1 MIKGILKVL
10 KGLCITV
17 VCFLTVLFLIG
28 IFVAI
33 FETDKPKQDESSQN
47 GQSSGDVS
55 ISEPDISDKKSNGD
69 YEIILQNELPVTLSF
84 ADYRG
89 NIESSWS
96 VTDFRYEVSNY
107 DFLEEQTATFYLSGE
122 KIYDVRGSGQG
133 GPCWISWQL
142 FDTDGY
148 VVDSGTCYS
157 PSVREGEKFKDA
169 ESRSSKLAP
178 GTYYLE
184 LHSTN

>member
-1 MIKGILKVL
+1 MKKFLRVL
-10 KGLCITV
+10 KITV
-17 VCFLTVLFLIG
+17 LSFILFIIALGLLGGLFI
-28 IFVAI
+28 AI
-33 FETDKPKQDESSQN
+33 SESGESKN
-47 GQSSGDVS
+47 DTPNTSGDASV
-55 ISEPDISDKKSNGD
+55 SEPATSDEKSNGD
-69 YEIILQNELPVTLSF
+69 YEIILQNDLPVSLSYT
-84 ADYRG
+84 DYRG
-89 NIESSWS
+89 NILSTMS
-96 VTDFRYEVSNY
+96 VTDFRYEITDYSHTQ
-107 DFLEEQTATFYLSGE
+107 EQKVHFFFSGE
-122 KIYDVRGSGQG
+122 KTYDARGAGQSDR
-133 GPCWISWQL
+133 CWISWQL

>member
-1 MIKGILKVL
+1 M
-10 KGLCITV
+10 
-17 VCFLTVLFLIG
+17 TVLFLIG

>member
-1 MIKGILKVL
+1 MKKFLRVL
-10 KGLCITV
+10 KITV
-17 VCFLTVLFLIG
+17 LSFILFIIALGLLGGLFI
-28 IFVAI
+28 AI
-33 FETDKPKQDESSQN
+33 SESGESKN
-47 GQSSGDVS
+47 DTPHTSGDASV
-55 ISEPDISDKKSNGD
+55 SEPDISDKKSNGD